1 LLNVSKLVIQS
12 YAKVNLILEII
23 SQRPDN
29 YHNLSTIFERI
40 SLCDKIILKP
50 RRDDLVR
57 IRCADKKV
65 PRDNSNLCWKAAR
78 LLQEKFKIKR
88 GLDIQIVKFIPVG
101 AGLGGGSSNAA
112 SVLLALNKLWKLKL
126 TRKRLAGL
134 GAQLG
139 SDVPFFVHSAPFA
152 QGTGRGEKI
161 HPLKEL
167 NKVKLWHLLVVPRV
181 HVSTPLIYRKF
192 DAFLP
197 VRQAGLPAGRSFCR
211 LTKPPHNVKIIIS
224 KLTKKKFLFEPGLLF
239 NSLEP
244 VTLKLYPEVRRIK
257 EKLKRLGLKNILM
270 SGSGGAVFA
279 IVPSAGE
286 AAALAK
292 RLKKEGSPW
301 RIFAVSTV

>member
-1 LLNVSKLVIQS
+1 MVIQS

-23 SQRPDN
+23 SKRPDN
-29 YHNLSTIFERI
+29 YHNLSTVFERV
-40 SLCDKIILKP
+40 SLCDKIILKS
-50 RRDDLVR
+50 RRDDLIKIHCV
-57 IRCADKKV
+57 DKKV

-78 LLQEKFKIKR
+78 LLQEKFKIKK
-88 GLDIQIVKFIPVG
+88 GLDIQIVKLIPVG

-126 TRKRLAGL
+126 TRKRLARL
-134 GAQLG
+134 SVQLG
-139 SDVPFFVHSAPFA
+139 SDVPFFVYSAPFA
-152 QGTGRGEKI
+152 QGSGRGEKI

-167 NKVKLWHLLVVPRV
+167 NKVKLWHVLVVPKI

-192 DAFLP
+192 DAC
-197 VRQAGLPAGRSFCR
+197 RQAGRSFCR
-211 LTKPPHNVKIIIS
+211 LTKLPHNVKIIIS

-279 IVPSAGE
+279 IVPSAEE